1 MILEKIR
8 NFLSKESIIH
18 LTLLKIIISIF
29 GFLLIFLFIYG
40 KTYWEKQVFK
50 ENYNLLFELTNTRIM
65 IDTKFSEIK
74 KIKEEPDLTTE
85 QKKEEITNII
95 QPIINKN
102 NNYAVSFYDIELNLS
117 IKNLNKLFAMNDLTI
132 RTVGTQD
139 SIPDSNY
146 LNMNLPVYDQDK
158 LAGFIW
164 AYAPKADYIYAS
176 FNETSII
183 FILILSLSALIII
196 IVRKNIQQIELFLD
210 KYCKMIIDDK
220 VADEQDQIMVKLPEL
235 EPVLDKI
242 ASYTEDLK
250 QMNLELE
257 SSRSKINNIL
267 EGISD
272 GFYLLDD
279 SWQFEF
285 INNKTKKIIHA
296 ENTEF
301 LGKNIWEVFP
311 QLINSLT
318 YNKMREARETK
329 ESIIWEA
336 EGFTGSE
343 QLFRYRAYPLKEGL
357 AVFFTDISEVRRQR
371 QEINRLERLN
381 LIGQLAA
388 GISHEIRNPMTT
400 IKGFLQ
406 IFSSKSNYQA
416 DKGNIDLMISEVDR
430 ANGILTDFL
439 SLAKANL
446 DNDKPQNI
454 NEIIRRILPMLQ
466 ADAYNND
473 KEVVIDLNEV
483 PEILINENEI
493 KQLVLNLVRNGL
505 DATPRQDSVIIST
518 YQKKGEVV
526 LAIKDHGPG
535 IPEEIKEKVGTPFFT
550 TKETGT
556 GLGLAISMGIAR
568 RHKADFQFETGGNGT
583 VFYTIFPI
591 YKGNKNK
598 E

>member
-1 MILEKIR
+1 
-8 NFLSKESIIH
+8 
-18 LTLLKIIISIF
+18 
-29 GFLLIFLFIYG
+29 
-40 KTYWEKQVFK
+40 
-50 ENYNLLFELTNTRIM
+50 
-65 IDTKFSEIK
+65 
-74 KIKEEPDLTTE
+74 
-85 QKKEEITNII
+85 
-95 QPIINKN
+95 
-102 NNYAVSFYDIELNLS
+102 
-117 IKNLNKLFAMNDLTI
+117 
-132 RTVGTQD
+132 
-139 SIPDSNY
+139 
-146 LNMNLPVYDQDK
+146 
-158 LAGFIW
+158 
-164 AYAPKADYIYAS
+164 
-176 FNETSII
+176 
-183 FILILSLSALIII
+183 
-196 IVRKNIQQIELFLD
+196 
-210 KYCKMIIDDK
+210 
-220 VADEQDQIMVKLPEL
+220 
-235 EPVLDKI
+235 
-242 ASYTEDLK
+242 
-250 QMNLELE
+250 
-257 SSRSKINNIL
+257 
-267 EGISD
+267 
-272 GFYLLDD
+272 
-279 SWQFEF
+279 
-285 INNKTKKIIHA
+285 
-296 ENTEF
+296 
-301 LGKNIWEVFP
+301 
-311 QLINSLT
+311 T